1 MRYTDNC
8 PGCGQEVIVEEDTSR
23 YAYVIQNKKGDVIKY
38 CPGCHKELEV
48 VDGEMKVV
56 EK

>member
-1 MRYTDNC
+1 MRYTDKC
-8 PGCGQEVIVEEDTSR
+8 PNCGQEVIVEEMPVN
-23 YAYVIQNKKGDVIKY
+23 YVIKNKKDDVIKY